1 MKLAE
6 DLISLFIAM
15 DNLDVK
21 KVAAQLKAGAK
32 EFKNAKAECEAEQA
46 ILLKSTNELADIRRT
61 TLADA
66 SKVSSAEKALT
77 RARAKVNA
85 EGKEAREKI
94 REREVLV
101 GKRETELEDR
111 RQSVGVILKDAENK
125 SRLAKEELAEAHTV
139 RSKYQ
144 RKLAGAKAFVNEA

>member
-6 DLISLFIAM
+6 ELISLFIAM

-21 KVAAQLKAGAK
+21 KAASTLKAGAK

-46 ILLKSTNELADIRRT
+46 LLLKSTNEAAEVRKDLIVRVSKAASVEK
-61 TLADA
+61 TLGKD
-66 SKVSSAEKALT
+66 
-77 RARAKVNA
+77 RAKFNA
-85 EGKEAREKI
+85 EVKEAREKI